1 MFSNLRKGFI
11 GLMLVSAIFV
21 GSMSVGAAS
30 STATLT
36 AGSLSI
42 TAPPANFSYSGTL
55 TGDVLNLT
63 SSFAVSV
70 NDATGSKAGWNLQAA
85 IGVLTDA
92 ANDTIPAANH
102 TITGVTV
109 SGVTGTAPTNGIAN
123 GAIPTSAAKIYNAAA
138 NTGKGK
144 STMTFNTQLAVPADA
159 AAGSYTATMTV
170 TIVSVAASVSTPML
184 ACRFQPALLPV
195 ASLTLTAN
203 EDERLSTSPV
213 RVPL

>member
-1 MFSNLRKGFI
+1 MLSNLRKGFV
-11 GLMLVSAIFV
+11 GLLLASAIFV

-36 AGSLSI
+36 GGSLTI

-63 SSFAVSV
+63 SSFAVGV
-70 NDATGSKAGWNLQAA
+70 NDATGSKAGWNLQATV
-85 IGVLTDA
+85 GTLTNA

-109 SGVTGTAPTNGIAN
+109 SGVTGTAPSNGIAT
-123 GAIPTSAAKIYNAAA
+123 GPIPTTAGKIFNAAL

-144 STMTFNTQLAVPADA
+144 STMTFATQLAVPADA
-159 AAGSYTATMTV
+159 AAGSYTATLTV
-170 TIVSVAASVSTPML
+170 TIVSGP
-184 ACRFQPALLPV
+184 
-195 ASLTLTAN
+195 
-203 EDERLSTSPV
+203 
-213 RVPL
+213 

>member
-1 MFSNLRKGFI
+1 MFSNLRKGLFA
-11 GLMLVSAIFV
+11 LLVV
-21 GSMSVGAAS
+21 GALFAGSLSVGAAS

-55 TGDVLNLT
+55 TGDVLNLA

-70 NDATGSKAGWNLQAA
+70 NDATGSKAGWNLQAQ
-85 IGVLTDA
+85 IGTLTDA

-109 SGVTGTAPTNGIAN
+109 SGVTGTAPTNGIAL
-123 GAIPTSAAKIYNAAA
+123 GAIPTTTAKVFNAAA

-144 STMTFNTQLAVPADA
+144 STMTLATQLAVPADA
-159 AAGSYTATMTV
+159 AAGSYTATLTV
-170 TIVSVAASVSTPML
+170 TIVSGP
-184 ACRFQPALLPV
+184 
-195 ASLTLTAN
+195 
-203 EDERLSTSPV
+203 
-213 RVPL
+213 